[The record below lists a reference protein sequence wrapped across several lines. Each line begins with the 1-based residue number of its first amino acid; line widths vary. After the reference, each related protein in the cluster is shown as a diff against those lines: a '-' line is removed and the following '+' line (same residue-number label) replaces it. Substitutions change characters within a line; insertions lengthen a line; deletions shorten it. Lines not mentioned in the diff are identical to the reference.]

1 MNKKQEFNKWMLEI
15 TVIYYPLHIKGL
27 VHGILQGKNVWL
39 PPFKL
44 KGIKKRIA
52 LGFDYSTSSNLLL
65 KSPILKSIWAVRIEF
80 SPRMESSAN
89 T

>member
-1 MNKKQEFNKWMLEI
+1 MEFYKEKMYDYHLD
-15 TVIYYPLHIKGL
+15 
-27 VHGILQGKNVWL
+27 
-39 PPFKL
+39 KL